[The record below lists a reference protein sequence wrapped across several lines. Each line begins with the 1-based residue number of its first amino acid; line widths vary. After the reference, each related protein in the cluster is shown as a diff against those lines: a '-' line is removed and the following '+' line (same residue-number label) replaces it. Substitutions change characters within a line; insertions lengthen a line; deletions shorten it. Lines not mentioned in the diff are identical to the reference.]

1 MSEIDIAR
9 ITELWLQKGKDAV
22 FHEMRLQALV
32 GIKLKLLDSE
42 LRYSYNQRD

>member
-9 ITELWLQKGKDAV
+9 ITKLWLQKGKDAV

-32 GIKLKLLDSE
+32 EIKLKLLDAE